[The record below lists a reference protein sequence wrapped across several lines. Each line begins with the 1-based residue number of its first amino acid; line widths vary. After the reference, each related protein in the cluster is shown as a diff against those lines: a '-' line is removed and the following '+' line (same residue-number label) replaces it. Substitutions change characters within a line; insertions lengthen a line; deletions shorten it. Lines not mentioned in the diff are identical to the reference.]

1 MKTAKTIAGLML
13 GLALPTVAQASDGRV
28 GFSSSASATITVI
41 IPPLGAGIEAAAQG
55 AVGLWTLT
63 SESGGIMVH
72 VPETVSTGQS
82 AKLDIYRTDGNLV
95 EVSLPAKSN
104 VSLVHQEATPA
115 TAMEHS
121 GLMRQTYT
129 LAAATQTTSSEPV
142 QVTITAV

>member
-1 MKTAKTIAGLML
+1 MKTAKTIVGLMI
-13 GLALPTVAQASDGRV
+13 GLSLPTVAQANDGRL

-72 VPETVSTGQS
+72 VPETVTLGQN

-95 EVSLPAKSN
+95 EVSLPAKST
-104 VSLVHQEATPA
+104 VSLVHQDAPTA
-115 TAMEHS
+115 TAMEHT
-121 GLMRQTYT
+121 GLTRQSYT
-129 LAAATQTTSSEPV
+129 LSALESTNSDPV
-142 QVTITAV
+142 QVMITAV

>member
-1 MKTAKTIAGLML
+1 MKTAKTIMGLML
-13 GLALPTVAQASDGRV
+13 GLSLPAVAHANDGRL

-41 IPPLGAGIEAAAQG
+41 IPPLGAGIEAAQQG

-72 VPETVSTGQS
+72 VPETVTSGQN

-104 VSLVHQEATPA
+104 VSLVHQDAAPA
-115 TAMEHS
+115 AMEHT
-121 GLMRQTYT
+121 GLTRQSYT
-129 LAAATQTTSSEPV
+129 LSALESTNSDPV
-142 QVTITAV
+142 QVMITAV